1 MRVWVFMAGSWALV
15 IWCVGNLQH
24 QRPAAMGRKS
34 LIAWQGAA
42 PAGWPPGWH
51 ARAVDWR
58 LRGALAWKPTPHP
71 ALRAYRCA
79 GGGGAGVRAK
89 ARADASASRDQGR
102 QRQDVRLRGR
112 KQARA
117 EEHTTELQSLM
128 RRSYDAFCLKK
139 KYIHK

>member
-24 QRPAAMGRKS
+24 QRPAVMGRKS

-71 ALRAYRCA
+71 ALRDSRCS
-79 GGGGAGVRAK
+79 GGVGAEDKAK
-89 ARADASASRDQGR
+89 AKTGRASCRA
-102 QRQDVRLRGR
+102 RG
-112 KQARA
+112 
-117 EEHTTELQSLM
+117 
-128 RRSYDAFCLKK
+128 
-139 KYIHK
+139 